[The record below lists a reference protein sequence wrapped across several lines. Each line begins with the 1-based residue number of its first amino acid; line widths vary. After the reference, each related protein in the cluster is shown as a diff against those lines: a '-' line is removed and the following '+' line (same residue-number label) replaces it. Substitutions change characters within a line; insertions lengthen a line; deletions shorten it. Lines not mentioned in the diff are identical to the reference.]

1 MTIYC
6 LIIVGVSVGNEWSY
20 YVNQI
25 IKLECVTVVVSKNR
39 DYGVL

>member
-6 LIIVGVSVGNEWSY
+6 LIIAGVSVGNEWSY
-20 YVNQI
+20 YVNQV
-25 IKLECVTVVVSKNR
+25 IKLKGVTVIVPKNR